1 MFASLS
7 EQLMFEPIASLLTSL
22 LPQFNEKK
30 ERDLPTATQLNRY
43 INAVNLNNKALQFI
57 CQDELLPFQN
67 LGYEQ
72 RIYLHGLI
80 ATRNH
85 NWHDFFNA
93 LAWLSF
99 PKTKAQLNVIHF
111 NEQSKQSGSLR
122 SARRD
127 LLTLFDECGVIIQA
141 QETIHQLIKEHKWQ
155 ELFIGHKNLWES
167 GEIKITTFGHAM
179 YEKYITPYIGMTAKA
194 LLLPNDD
201 VECDGFIASQIANDE
216 LLIKKGELYPLP
228 VLGIPGWYKN
238 QDEDFYAN
246 QNYFRP

>member
-1 MFASLS
+1 MFVSGQ
-7 EQLMFEPIASLLTSL
+7 EQLMFQPIAALIESL
-22 LPQFNEKK
+22 LPKFNEKK
-30 ERDLPTATQLNRY
+30 ENHLPSATQLNHY
-43 INAVNLNNKALQFI
+43 INATNLNNKALQFI
-57 CQDELLPFQN
+57 SQDESLPFKN

-80 ATRNH
+80 ATRNY

-99 PKTKAQLNVIHF
+99 PKTKATLNAIHF
-111 NEQSKQSGSLR
+111 KEQSQQKNPLR

-141 QETIHQLIKEHKWQ
+141 QDNIHQLIRDHKWQ
-155 ELFIGHKNLWES
+155 ELFVSHKNLWVN

-179 YEKYITPYIGMTAKA
+179 YEKYMFPYIGMTAKA
-194 LLLPNDD
+194 LFLPKDN
-201 VECDGFIASQIANDE
+201 VECDDFISSKIANDE
-216 LLIKKGELYPLP
+216 LLINKGELFALP

-238 QDEDFYAN
+238 QDESFYAN

>member
-1 MFASLS
+1 MFVSKQ
-7 EQLMFEPIASLLTSL
+7 EQLMFQPITTLIESL
-22 LPQFNEKK
+22 LPKFNEKK
-30 ERDLPTATQLNRY
+30 ENHLPCATQLNQY
-43 INAVNLNNKALQFI
+43 INATNLNNKPLQFI
-57 CQDELLPFQN
+57 SQDESLPFKN

-99 PKTKAQLNVIHF
+99 PKTKVQLNFIHF
-111 NEQSKQSGSLR
+111 KEQSKQNDSLR

-141 QETIHQLIKEHKWQ
+141 EDSIHQLIRDHQWH
-155 ELFIGHKNLWES
+155 ELFVTCKNLWRS

-179 YEKYITPYIGMTAKA
+179 YEKYMFPYIGMTAKA
-194 LLLPNDD
+194 LLLPKDN
-201 VECDGFIASQIANDE
+201 VECDKFISSKIANDE
-216 LLIKKGELYPLP
+216 LLINKGELFPLP
-228 VLGIPGWYKN
+228 VLGIPGWHKI
-238 QDEDFYAN
+238 QDENFYAN